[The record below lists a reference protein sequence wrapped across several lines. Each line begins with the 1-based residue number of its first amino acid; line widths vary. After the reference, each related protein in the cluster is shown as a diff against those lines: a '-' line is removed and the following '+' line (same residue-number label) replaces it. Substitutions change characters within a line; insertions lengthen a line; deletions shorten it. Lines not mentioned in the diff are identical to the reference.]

1 MAAYFVPEIMKYVL
15 VKFGIGEYAQ
25 ELPHPILL
33 LIYVN
38 FFVMQEAFFFS
49 SFAFL
54 FLVTTLCFDGDVLI
68 P

>member
-1 MAAYFVPEIMKYVL
+1 MAAYFVPEITKYVL

-38 FFVMQEAFFFS
+38 FFVMQEAFFS

-54 FLVTTLCFDGDVLI
+54 FRVTTLCFDGDVLI